1 MSRRGGQAATRR
13 RPRPR
18 PAQKP
23 GLNRSA
29 ARRNRRLAFVFL
41 AAFALI
47 ALAIL
52 AAPLATAP
60 THP

>member
-1 MSRRGGQAATRR
+1 MSHRGGQAATRR

-52 AAPLATAP
+52 ATPLATAP

>member
-18 PAQKP
+18 AAQRP
-23 GLNRSA
+23 GLSRSA

-52 AAPLATAP
+52 ATPLATAP